1 MYEFSDPGIVQLAI
15 FFPFIPLVCVAIVTY
30 ILGYDVRDDDKD
42 DDDDDKGMLQLAWGR
57 A

>member
-1 MYEFSDPGIVQLAI
+1 MYEFSDPSIVQLAI

-30 ILGYDVRDDDKD
+30 ILGYDVRDDDND